1 MSSAFELWLTPNI
14 TLSLVLES
22 ESDVASFSRFLS
34 RTLLWLRPALLRQA
48 LAYELEQGPD
58 LELVSAGTL
67 RIVDYAYWR
76 TTRAHH
82 ASLYQPVPSESL
94 AYDIALLE
102 GLEVPSSEHDLLST
116 ALERVLITYAI
127 ADAAQ
132 EAADDPFPEDGSRD
146 ADLRT
151 LWTQLKPDAPLPD
164 MTGKHWQKLGFQ
176 NTSPAT
182 DFRGV
187 GLLGL
192 KALLYFAHTYGDRAA
207 EIVHEAV
214 DGGEHWYPFA
224 LASIHMTAFALELA
238 VSRDL
243 QLFLLRSVQAQPL
256 SSDPSP
262 EPSRSESTPA
272 AGGPTSGRTSQ
283 EEPVDLEPLLR
294 VASDL
299 VLLFHAHWRQGQYTV
314 MQFEQVEK
322 NFRAALRPWIRRGVL
337 GGRALGWERGDQ
349 GQIKLD

>member
-76 TTRAHH
+76 TTRAH
-82 ASLYQPVPSESL
+82 
-94 AYDIALLE
+94 
-102 GLEVPSSEHDLLST
+102 EHDLLST